1 MNTRTVSTLWALM
14 RRELWENPGT
24 LKWAPAII
32 AALTLFFIVISLII
46 GARFD
51 AELAFT
57 LDAIREFANQPADQ
71 RRLFISGVLFST
83 SALFFQFL
91 ILLVLFYLSGSLYE
105 DRKDRSILFWKSLP
119 VSDQMTVAS
128 KLLTACL
135 LAPAMYLAAALLTQL
150 VVLLIATGYGLAAGV
165 NPITTFWLPSALP
178 KLWVV
183 LASGL
188 LVQALWFLPIYAWI
202 MFCSSWA
209 PRVPILIAIAIP
221 LGASL
226 LQHAWSL
233 VSGFRLPE
241 FNIGLIMLK
250 RLATGIVPTN
260 VNIQV
265 DSESHR
271 ADFTDIEFSEELFMN
286 LSTVFGHLLK
296 TEMWIGVAIALV
308 LLAGAVWF
316 RRRATDN

>member
-1 MNTRTVSTLWALM
+1 MTRQTLTTLWALM

-24 LKWAPAII
+24 FKWVPIII
-32 AALTLFFIVISLII
+32 AVLTLFVIVVSLVI

-57 LDAIREFANQPADQ
+57 LDAIRSFADQPFDQ
-71 RRLFISGVLFST
+71 RRLFMTGALFST
-83 SALFFQFL
+83 SALFIQFL
-91 ILLVLFYLSGSLYE
+91 ILMVLFYLAGSLYD

-119 VSDQMTVAS
+119 VSDHMTVAS

-135 LAPAMYLAAALLTQL
+135 LAPAVFLAAALVTQL
-150 VVLLIATGYGLAAGV
+150 AVLLIATGYGLAAGV
-165 NPITTFWLPSALP
+165 NPVTAFWLPSALP
-178 KLWVV
+178 KLWLVM
-183 LASGL
+183 AAGL
-188 LVQALWFLPIYAWI
+188 VVQAMWLLPIYAWI

-209 PRVPILIAIAIP
+209 PRVPIMIAIAIP
-221 LGASL
+221 LGISL
-226 LQHAWSL
+226 MQHAWSL
-233 VSGFRLPE
+233 ISVFRLPD

-250 RLATGIVPTN
+250 RFATGIVPTN
-260 VNIQV
+260 VNMRV
-265 DSESHR
+265 DSDSYR

-286 LSTVFGHLLK
+286 FGTVFGHLLK
-296 TEMWIGVAIALV
+296 AEMWIGIAIAAV

>member
-1 MNTRTVSTLWALM
+1 MQTFTTLWALM
-14 RRELWENPGT
+14 RRELWENPGSF
-24 LKWAPAII
+24 KWVPAII
-32 AALTLFFIVISLII
+32 AVLLLFVIAVSLLI

-57 LDAIREFANQPADQ
+57 LDAIREFANQPLDQ
-71 RRLFISGVLFST
+71 RRLFMTGALFST
-83 SALFFQFL
+83 TALFFQFL
-91 ILLVLFYLSGSLYE
+91 ILVVVFYLAGSLYD

-119 VSDQMTVAS
+119 VSDAATVAS

-135 LAPAMYLAAALLTQL
+135 LAPAIFLAAALLTQL
-150 VVLLIATGYGLAAGV
+150 IVLLIATGYGLAAGV

-178 KLWVV
+178 RLWLI

-188 LVQALWFLPIYAWI
+188 LVQAMWLLPIYAWI
-202 MFCSSWA
+202 LFCSSWA

-221 LGASL
+221 LAVSL
-226 LQHAWSL
+226 MQHAWSL
-233 VSGFRLPE
+233 VSVFRLPD
-241 FNIGLIMLK
+241 FNIGLIMLH
-250 RLATGIVPTN
+250 RFAAGLVPNN

-265 DSESHR
+265 DSDSHR
-271 ADFTDIEFSEELFMN
+271 ADFTDIQFSEELFMN
-286 LSTVFGHLLK
+286 FSTVFGHLLK
-296 TEMWIGVAIALV
+296 LEMWIGVAIALV